1 MLRCKEVVKRI
12 VGMLLSG
19 AHTPIVQ
26 FSSAE
31 HRIYIY
37 DSSAEHKSLFH
48 IKLRGA
54 GIKLNVEEEEI
65 NISSEEHNVIIR
77 SGKKCSAELSA
88 TFRS

>member
-1 MLRCKEVVKRI
+1 MQGVPQCRYIEVRSKLRCKEVVKKI

-19 AHTPIVQ
+19 AHSPIVQ

-37 DSSAEHKSLFH
+37 DSSVEHKSLFH

-54 GIKLNVEEEEI
+54 GTKLNVEEEEI
-65 NISSEEHNVIIR
+65 NISSEEHN
-77 SGKKCSAELSA
+77 CYY
-88 TFRS
+88 